1 MRFMRAEFTRC
12 RAVVLGALLAGAAR
26 LDAVADFW
34 LVLVFWP
41 VEALVVFALVEPLVV
56 FGLVDALL
64 VFWPVGALLAAALP
78 LVPIF
83 FAGGTFSAPSCDQP
97 ETAANKTGSSRN
109 RDKNRLHIAIGFSW
123 SPYDSV

>member
-1 MRFMRAEFTRC
+1 MRVMRAEFTRC

-26 LDAVADFW
+26 LGAVADFW

-41 VEALVVFALVEPLVV
+41 VEALVVFGLVV
-56 FGLVDALL
+56 FGLVVFGL
-64 VFWPVGALLAAALP
+64 VVFGLVGALLAAALP
-78 LVPIF
+78 LAPLF
-83 FAGGTFSAPSCDQP
+83 FAGGAFSTPSCDQP
-97 ETAANKTGSSRN
+97 ETAVNKTGSSRN